1 MTLFFGD
8 CSKKYSFF
16 SQRVAYF
23 LPNTGLTCAAQFC
36 LFPTQ
41 NGFGRA
47 QTAAVVVIEG
57 ALRGSPLSLFY
68 FVTTFSTLGKGRGR
82 GEKQG
87 EAFGFATFKV
97 NVYQTV

>member
-1 MTLFFGD
+1 M
-8 CSKKYSFF
+8 CSA
-16 SQRVAYF
+16 V
-23 LPNTGLTCAAQFC
+23 L

-57 ALRGSPLSLFY
+57 ALRGSLSLFY
-68 FVTTFSTLGKGRGR
+68 FVTTFSTLAKGRGR

-87 EAFGFATFKV
+87 KAFGFATFKV

>member
-1 MTLFFGD
+1 M
-8 CSKKYSFF
+8 CSA
-16 SQRVAYF
+16 V
-23 LPNTGLTCAAQFC
+23 L

-57 ALRGSPLSLFY
+57 ALRGSLSLFY

-87 EAFGFATFKV
+87 KALV
-97 NVYQTV
+97 LLLSR